1 MQIVNWFTIRK
12 VIPRLATPLILDR
25 LGQFPAVAL
34 VGARQS
40 GKTTLARSLG
50 GEYFDLEQPG
60 DRTRLDVEWDRL
72 CARKQLVILDEAQVW
87 PEIFPRLRGAIDADR
102 KRRGRFLL
110 LGSVSPSLMAN
121 VSESLAGRLSVVELT
136 PFLLPELRSVQLSDL
151 WLRGGYADGGVHD
164 PPAFPQWQQDY
175 LKLLAQRDLPSWGLS
190 ARPQMTDRLLHM
202 TALVSGQLWNA
213 SQLGQSLGLSHPTVN
228 SYVDYLEGAFLVRR
242 LRPFAANLKKRLIRS
257 PKLYWRDSGLLHS
270 LLQVSL
276 YDDLLVQPW
285 VGASW
290 EGFVIEQI
298 LSTLTALGCR
308 FEPYFLRTSDG
319 YEIDLLLEIGRERWA
334 FEIKLTSQPDPQD
347 LERLNKVADL
357 LHAKRRILVSQ
368 TSRPTFSERQA
379 SCGLPDLL
387 AHMRKEFGL

>member
-1 MQIVNWFTIRK
+1 MIG
-12 VIPRLATPLILDR
+12 RLATPLILDR
-25 LGQFPAVAL
+25 LRQFPATAL

-40 GKTTLARSLG
+40 GKTTLARSID
-50 GEYFDLEQPG
+50 GEYFDLEQLG

-72 CARKQLVILDEAQVW
+72 CAGKRLVILDEAQVW

-110 LGSVSPSLMAN
+110 LGSVSPALMAN

-136 PFLLPELRSVQLSDL
+136 PFLLPELRSAQLSDL

-164 PPAFPQWQQDY
+164 PAAFPQWQRDY

-190 ARPQMTDRLLHM
+190 ARPQMTDRLIHM
-202 TALVSGQLWNA
+202 TALVNGQLWNA

-270 LLQVSL
+270 LLQVSR
-276 YDDLLVQPW
+276 YAELLVQPW

-308 FEPYFLRTSDG
+308 FDPYFLRTSDG
-319 YEIDLLLEIGRERWA
+319 YEIDLLLEVGRDRWT
-334 FEIKLTSQPDPQD
+334 FEIKLTSQPDPHD

-357 LHAKRRILVSQ
+357 VRAKRRILVSQ
-368 TSRPTFSERQA
+368 TSRPTFSERQV
-379 SCGLPDLL
+379 SCGLSDLL
-387 AHMRKEFGL
+387 EHMREELGI